1 MANVKP
7 TAEIQTY
14 LIQKV
19 SEALEIPTE
28 EIDVD
33 TSLAEYGV
41 DSITLVEFTANLEDW
56 LELELD
62 PELLYEKTTIR
73 EISDFLESLQSEK

>member
-19 SEALEIPTE
+19 SEALEIPAE